1 MAGKNSQCRRKYK
14 MAKQMMF
21 DNNARAELKDGLEQ
35 LAAAVKVTLGP
46 TGRNVILHKSWGSPK
61 VTKDGVSVSKEIELP
76 EPFKNIGA
84 KMVNQVASKT
94 SDVVGDGTTTSTI
107 FAEAIYNEGLKYV
120 TAGVNSVAIQRG
132 ISKAAAVVTE
142 FIKDESIGVK
152 GHEDI
157 AKVATISANN
167 NPDVGEILA
176 DAIDKVGKEGVIEI
190 EEGKGMESEL
200 TVVEGMQF
208 DKGYISPYFMTNPNT
223 LEAVL
228 EDCYI
233 LLHEKK
239 LSNVRELIP
248 LLEKVAQL
256 GKPLLI
262 VAEDIEGEALTA
274 LVINRLQGVLKVCAV
289 KSPGF
294 GDRRK
299 AMLGDMAVL
308 TGATLISEDLGMKL
322 EKVELSQLGQA
333 KKIIVG
339 KETTTIIEGAGKK
352 KDINARCDQ
361 IRGLIE
367 KTTSDYDGEKL
378 QERLAKLVGGV
389 AVINAGAATET
400 EMKERKDL
408 LEDALHATR
417 AATEEGVVAGG
428 GTIFLRAVGEV
439 SKARGGVKGD
449 EKIGFDIVAKA
460 LQAPTRQIVDNSGEH
475 GDVVVAKLLEQLP
488 TKKNI
493 GYNANTG
500 EFVDMVK
507 EGIIDPAKV
516 ARTAL
521 ETAASVAGLMLT
533 TDVVITDLKDEEE
546 ELIPGSVR

>member
-1 MAGKNSQCRRKYK
+1 

-21 DNNARAELKDGLEQ
+21 DNSARSELKDGLEK

-76 EPFKNIGA
+76 EPFKNMGA
-84 KMVNQVASKT
+84 KMVNQAASKT
-94 SDVVGDGTTTSTI
+94 SDVVGDGTTTSTVL
-107 FAEAIYNEGLKYV
+107 AEAIYREGLKYV
-120 TAGVNSVAIQRG
+120 TAGANPVAIQRG
-132 ISKAAAVVTE
+132 ITKAATVVTE
-142 FIKDESIGVK
+142 FIKKESIPVK

-167 NPDVGEILA
+167 DAEVGEILA
-176 DAIDKVGKEGVIEI
+176 NAIDKVGKEGVIEI
-190 EEGKGMESEL
+190 EEGKAMQSEL

-208 DKGYISPYFMTNPNT
+208 EKGYISPYFMTNPDT
-223 LEAVL
+223 LEAIF

-248 LLEKVAQL
+248 LLEKVAQI

-262 VAEDIEGEALTA
+262 IAEDVEGEALAA

-289 KSPGF
+289 KAPGF

-308 TGATLISEDLGMKL
+308 TGGTLISEDLGMKL
-322 EKVELSQLGQA
+322 EKIELSQLGQA
-333 KKIIVG
+333 KKVVVG
-339 KETTTIIEGAGKK
+339 KETTTIIEGAGTK
-352 KDINARCDQ
+352 KDITARCDQ

-367 KTTSDYDGEKL
+367 KTTSDYDREKL

-408 LEDALHATR
+408 LDDALHATR
-417 AATEEGVVAGG
+417 AATEEGVIAGG
-428 GTIFLRAVGEV
+428 GIIFLRAITEV
-439 SKARGGVKGD
+439 EKARSKVRGD
-449 EKIGFDIVAKA
+449 EKIGFNIVSSA
-460 LQAPTRQIVDNSGEH
+460 LRAPTKQIVDNSGEE
-475 GDVVVAKLLEQLP
+475 GDVIVAKLLEEIP
-488 TKKNI
+488 TKKNL
-493 GYNANTG
+493 GYDANKG
-500 EFVDMVK
+500 KLVDMVK

-533 TDVVITDLKDEEE
+533 TNVLITDLKDEDKDEE
-546 ELIPGSVR
+546 PIQGSVR